1 MRTNARDARHK
12 AERPLEGKSMN
23 GPENDR
29 AMRRTR
35 RRNGL
40 IAVALTLLAAVGGEA
55 WATQYAQDR
64 IADSVRRGIGLD
76 SAPQVHVNGFPVS
89 LQLARKKI
97 TEADIDAAQVPATMN
112 GRVLTIQN
120 LAVHLRGVRQEQGGQ
135 ERADEAE
142 ATATIAYDDLSAFYG
157 VAVDRGDGDGDGDD
171 QVVVTARVPLLGQV
185 SASARVGVAGP
196 RAIGIDDVRLSE
208 NVPPAAR
215 ALLESSLERRV
226 PLDNLPEGLA
236 LRSVAVTDH
245 GIVALMSGSDV
256 ALRPRTA

>member
-1 MRTNARDARHK
+1 
-12 AERPLEGKSMN
+12 MN
-23 GPENDR
+23 GPENGR

-35 RRNGL
+35 RRNGW
-40 IAVALTLLAAVGGEA
+40 IAIALALFATAGGEV

-97 TEADIDAAQVPATMN
+97 TEADIDAVQVPATVN
-112 GRVLTIQN
+112 GRVLIIQD
-120 LAVHLRGVRQEQGGQ
+120 LAVQLHGVHQEQGGR

-157 VAVDRGDGDGDGDD
+157 VAVDRGKGDD
-171 QVVVTARVPLLGQV
+171 QVVATARVPLLGKV

-196 RAIGIDDVRLSE
+196 RAIGVDDVRLSE

-215 ALLESSLERRV
+215 TLLESALERQA

-236 LRSVAVTDH
+236 IRSVAVTDH

-256 ALRPRTA
+256 DLRPRTAQKPGPAPCKGELVGSPGEQTGP